1 MVVLYRPQ
9 ENITQNSV
17 LKKFYEKIPDKLALK
32 QRTTSR
38 YLYLEILMQKIETTK
53 KQRKN
58 YKRRETIKKISR
70 KRKLVYSEC

>member
-17 LKKFYEKIPDKLALK
+17 LKKFYEKISDKLALK

-58 YKRRETIKKISR
+58 YNRRETIKKISR

>member
-17 LKKFYEKIPDKLALK
+17 LKKFYEKISDKLTLE

>member
-17 LKKFYEKIPDKLALK
+17 LKKFYEKISDKLTLE

-38 YLYLEILMQKIETTK
+38 YLYLEILMQKNRNYKKTK
-53 KQRKN
+53 K
-58 YKRRETIKKISR
+58 
-70 KRKLVYSEC
+70 KLQKEGDN

>member
-17 LKKFYEKIPDKLALK
+17 LKKFYEKISDKLTLE

-38 YLYLEILMQKIETTK
+38 YLYLEILMQKTETTK

>member
-17 LKKFYEKIPDKLALK
+17 LKKFYEKISDKLTLE

-58 YKRRETIKKISR
+58 NKRRETIKKISR